1 MMTRKRTW
9 AVWVLAALAVL
20 AGIVDLLDAARY
32 MGWLPVAGLGDLNFF
47 IANANWL
54 GALLS
59 AVVGVI
65 WFVVAKWLY
74 DLNPNGWVFV
84 AVIAVFNLIVLG
96 LALLGRSSWA
106 AVSLGVI
113 VNAIA
118 LILAMLPG
126 TKEAFAQTEV

>member
-1 MMTRKRTW
+1 MARERTW
-9 AVWVLAALAVL
+9 AVWILVVLAVI

-32 MGWLPVAGLGDLNFF
+32 MGWLPVASLGPLNF
-47 IANANWL
+47 ILTGANWF

-84 AVIAVFNLIVLG
+84 VLIAVFNLGLLG
-96 LALLGRSSWA
+96 LALIGRSTWT
-106 AVSLGVI
+106 AVSVGVI
-113 VNAIA
+113 INAIA
-118 LILAMLPG
+118 LILALLPG
-126 TKEAFAQTEV
+126 TKTAFAQ